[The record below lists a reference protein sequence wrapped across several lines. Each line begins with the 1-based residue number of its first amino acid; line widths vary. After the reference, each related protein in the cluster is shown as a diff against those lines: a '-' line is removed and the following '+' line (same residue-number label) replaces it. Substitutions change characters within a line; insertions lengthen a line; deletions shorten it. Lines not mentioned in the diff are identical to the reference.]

1 MMMRR
6 TCLMTTARC
15 SPRYTKASCVTM
27 MMMFF
32 FLTAHAQQQEYNN
45 NKQVAAAAPIES
57 DISPAEDDVSPA
69 FLQVFKQ
76 QSSSAVVDTSSR
88 DLWKWCGIPGCCL
101 KVDCDAAYYIHPWI
115 GLDAIPFNGKWA
127 ICCCC

>member
-1 MMMRR
+1 MMRRR

-32 FLTAHAQQQEYNN
+32 FLTAHAQQQELD
-45 NKQVAAAAPIES
+45 AAPIES
-57 DISPAEDDVSPA
+57 DISPAEDDVSPS
-69 FLQVFKQ
+69 FLQVFQQ
-76 QSSSAVVDTSSR
+76 QSSSAVVDTKSR

>member
-1 MMMRR
+1 
-6 TCLMTTARC
+6 MTTARC

-69 FLQVFKQ
+69 FLQVFQQ

>member
-1 MMMRR
+1 MMMMR

-69 FLQVFKQ
+69 FLQVFQ
-76 QSSSAVVDTSSR
+76 LQSSSAVVDTSSR